1 MESSFLTDVL
11 LPASL
16 FIIMLGMGLSLVVDD
31 FRRVFSQP
39 KAALIGLGN
48 QLIFLPLIAF
58 GLTQVISMPNTFAIG
73 LMLIAACPGGVTSNL
88 ISHVSRGDTALSI
101 SLTAIS
107 SLISLLTIPL
117 IVGFAFDYFSE
128 SGQVV
133 DVDEVGMLLQILV
146 IVLIP
151 VGLGMLI
158 RSRSA
163 AFAIRMDRP
172 VRIVSTVLFLV
183 ILLSIIIKE
192 RANIVDYVSQ
202 IGLATGALNVLTMSL
217 GFLTARLFRLN
228 LKQSITISIES
239 GIQNGTLAIVIAV
252 TVLANSTISIPAA
265 VYSLLM
271 FVSGGFMM
279 FYFGRRKDLVEEK
292 VAEA

>member
-16 FIIMLGMGLSLVVDD
+16 FIIMLGMGLSLVIDD

-39 KAALIGLGN
+39 KAALVGLSN
-48 QLIFLPLIAF
+48 QLIFLPLIGF
-58 GLTQVISMPNTFAIG
+58 GLTQVIPMSNSFAIG

-133 DVDEVGMLLQILV
+133 DVDEVGMLLQIVV
-146 IVLIP
+146 IVIIP
-151 VGLGMLI
+151 VGLGMVV
-158 RSRSA
+158 RSRKA

-192 RANIVDYVSQ
+192 RASIVDSVSQ

-217 GFLTARLFRLN
+217 GFLTARLFRLD

-252 TVLANSTISIPAA
+252 TVLANTTLSIPAA

-292 VAEA
+292 VAER

>member
-16 FIIMLGMGLSLVVDD
+16 FIIMLGMGLSLVIDD

-39 KAALIGLGN
+39 KAALVGLSN
-48 QLIFLPLIAF
+48 QLIFLPLIGF
-58 GLTQVISMPNTFAIG
+58 GLTQVIPMSNSFAIG

-133 DVDEVGMLLQILV
+133 DVDEVGMLLQIVV
-146 IVLIP
+146 IVIIP
-151 VGLGMLI
+151 VGLGMVV
-158 RSRSA
+158 RSRKA

-192 RANIVDYVSQ
+192 RASIVDSVSQ

-217 GFLTARLFRLN
+217 GFLTARLFRLD

-239 GIQNGTLAIVIAV
+239 GIQNGTLALVIAV
-252 TVLANSTISIPAA
+252 TVLANTTLSIPAA

-292 VAEA
+292 VAER

>member
-16 FIIMLGMGLSLVVDD
+16 FIIMLGMGLSLVIDD

-39 KAALIGLGN
+39 KAALVGLSN
-48 QLIFLPLIAF
+48 QLIFLPLIGF
-58 GLTQVISMPNTFAIG
+58 GLTQVIPMSNSFAIG